1 MFEDSSQQDLSV
13 SSLRSELRV
22 EDSRVAARNALTIA
36 VQMDYDFDVAKDTSL
51 RKIKKEVQ
59 NMAAA

>member
-1 MFEDSSQQDLSV
+1 MFEDSSQQLGLSV
-13 SSLRSELRV
+13 SS
-22 EDSRVAARNALTIA
+22 SRVAERNALTIA
-36 VQMDYDFDVAKDTSL
+36 VQMNYDLDVAKDTSL